1 MVYMDFLNPLF
12 ANFRRNRFG
21 LLFISLLL
29 TIGGTTIL
37 DELGLFWA
45 SKLLLMLTLLVL
57 LSIVTGRWTLH
68 VSLALLVFSAVT
80 SSVFELKA
88 FEHYGQLS
96 SAILLFLGTLECF
109 RAIFRPGRVDRE
121 RLFGSLSLYLLLGLI
136 FAIIFAVVEE
146 LLPGS
151 FNHLDNLAAGG
162 KISPLGQLIYFSY
175 VTIATLGYGD
185 IVPVSGPAK
194 GLVILEAII
203 GQMYLVVVVARL
215 VSLYGQSEISGR
227 EF

>member
-1 MVYMDFLNPLF
+1 MDFLHPLF

-29 TIGGTTIL
+29 TIGGATVL
-37 DELGLFWA
+37 DELGLTWA

-57 LSIVTGRWTLH
+57 VSIVTGRWTLH

-96 SAILLFLGTLECF
+96 SVLLLFLGTLECF
-109 RAIFRPGRVDRE
+109 RAIFRSGRVDRE
-121 RLFGSLSLYLLLGLI
+121 RLFASLSLYLLLGLI

-151 FNHLDNLAAGG
+151 FNHLDTLAAGG
-162 KISPLGQLIYFSY
+162 EISPLGQLIYFSY

-215 VSLYGQSEISGR
+215 VSLYGQSESKK
-227 EF
+227 

>member
-1 MVYMDFLNPLF
+1 MDFLHPLF

-29 TIGGTTIL
+29 TIGGTTVL
-37 DELGLFWA
+37 DELGLTWA

-57 LSIVTGRWTLH
+57 VSIVTGRWTLH

-96 SAILLFLGTLECF
+96 SVLLLFLGTLECF
-109 RAIFRPGRVDRE
+109 RAIFRSGRVDRE
-121 RLFGSLSLYLLLGLI
+121 RLFASLSLYLLLGLI

-151 FNHLDNLAAGG
+151 FNHLDTLAAGG

-215 VSLYGQSEISGR
+215 VSLYGQSESKK
-227 EF
+227 